1 MLKVLHTFCNSV
13 EGKNRNRANILIERS
28 NNAGVL
34 ERMKETGVLLEKR
47 KFNRFFARLA
57 GLPKNL
63 HSKGSRKQLNAEVF
77 T

>member
-1 MLKVLHTFCNSV
+1 MF
-13 EGKNRNRANILIERS
+13 ERS
-28 NNAGVL
+28 NNAGEL

-47 KFNRFFARLA
+47 KFNRFFVRLA

-63 HSKGSRKQLNAEVF
+63 HSKGSRKQLNAKVF

>member
-1 MLKVLHTFCNSV
+1 MPTFCNSV
-13 EGKNRNRANILIERS
+13 EGKNKNCAKIAFERS
-28 NNAGVL
+28 NNAAVL
-34 ERMKETGVLLEKR
+34 ERIKETGVLLEKR
-47 KFNRFFARLA
+47 KFNRFFVRLA

>member
-1 MLKVLHTFCNSV
+1 MPTLCNSV
-13 EGKNRNRANILIERS
+13 EGKNKNRANIPIERS
-28 NNAGVL
+28 NNAGVH

-47 KFNRFFARLA
+47 KFNRFFVRLA

-63 HSKGSRKQLNAEVF
+63 HSKGSRKQMNAEVF